1 MKLYKVLMDKHNRL
15 SAQSKILVLRNMI
28 SIIYYQHA
36 YPGLDLLQ
44 KKIELSRF
52 TNDPTHFNVVIFLK
66 EEGLL
71 PNRRVVDI
79 L

>member
-1 MKLYKVLMDKHNRL
+1 MN
-15 SAQSKILVLRNMI
+15 
-28 SIIYYQHA
+28 YYQHA
-36 YPGLDLLQ
+36 YPGFDLLQ